1 MPHVSRS
8 LALSL
13 ALIVFSSLSSGCSR
27 LSFPWVYR
35 INVQQGNIIDQKKL
49 DQIKPGLT
57 KRQVQFLLGTPLLV
71 DTFNSERWDYV
82 YSVRR
87 GDKILGSKR
96 FTVFFSNDTLARYE
110 GDVGPGKSAIPD
122 PKLDERMPTPQE
134 QAEINANS
142 KSSKKAGGA
151 GGK

>member
-1 MPHVSRS
+1 MLLITRTQALR
-8 LALSL
+8 LAVICL
-13 ALIVFSSLSSGCSR
+13 VGFSCGCSR
-27 LSFPWVYR
+27 LSFPLVYR

-49 DQIKPGLT
+49 DQLKLGMS

-71 DTFNSERWDYV
+71 DTFNSERWDYL

-87 GDKILGSKR
+87 GDRVLGEKR
-96 FTVFFSNDTLARYE
+96 FTVFFDKDALARYE
-110 GDVGPGKSAIPD
+110 GDVGPGKSAIED

-142 KSSKKAGGA
+142 KSAGKKP
-151 GGK
+151 K